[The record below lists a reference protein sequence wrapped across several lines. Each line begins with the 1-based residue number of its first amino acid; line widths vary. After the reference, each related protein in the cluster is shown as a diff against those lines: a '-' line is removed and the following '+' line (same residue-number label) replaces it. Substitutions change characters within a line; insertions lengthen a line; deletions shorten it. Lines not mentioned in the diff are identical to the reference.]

1 MSDSS
6 YFSLELLP
14 RIEDKGTAV
23 GSSCTKSHVY
33 RDYDDAKAASDRQ
46 LEMSKEVR
54 STYDVEGVSF
64 EATTSTGSKKPSTP
78 KNTTI
83 LDDDINWDKKII
95 VTQQKKIRL
104 QEYQIDVLKASIRQ
118 YQNKIFKFQRLC
130 KAALNRDDELWD
142 AANNSAMT
150 GVIPDGDVKSDTE
163 DDNVKNTVEYKCNVC
178 DYDP

>member
-33 RDYDDAKAASDRQ
+33 MDYDDAKTAPDRQ

-64 EATTSTGSKKPSTP
+64 EATTSTGSKKPST
-78 KNTTI
+78 
-83 LDDDINWDKKII
+83 
-95 VTQQKKIRL
+95 QKK
-104 QEYQIDVLKASIRQ
+104 Q
-118 YQNKIFKFQRLC
+118 YL
-130 KAALNRDDELWD
+130 
-142 AANNSAMT
+142 T
-150 GVIPDGDVKSDTE
+150 T
-163 DDNVKNTVEYKCNVC
+163 T
-178 DYDP
+178 